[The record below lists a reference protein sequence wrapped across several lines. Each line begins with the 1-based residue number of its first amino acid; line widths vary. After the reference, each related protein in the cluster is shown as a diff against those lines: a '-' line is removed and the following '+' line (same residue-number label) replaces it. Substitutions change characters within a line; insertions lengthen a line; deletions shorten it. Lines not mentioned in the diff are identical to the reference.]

1 MNLVDFLGKMKQ
13 KCKFV
18 GVVTAASTHF
28 CSDLLLPYPTAR
40 VGQLVLMNEA
50 TRPYDFEKHKDECDQ
65 TMECFSKTMQ

>member
-1 MNLVDFLGKMKQ
+1 MKQ
-13 KCKFV
+13 KCKFGGMAAV
-18 GVVTAASTHF
+18 ASTHL
-28 CSDLLLPYPTAR
+28 CSDLLLPYSTAR